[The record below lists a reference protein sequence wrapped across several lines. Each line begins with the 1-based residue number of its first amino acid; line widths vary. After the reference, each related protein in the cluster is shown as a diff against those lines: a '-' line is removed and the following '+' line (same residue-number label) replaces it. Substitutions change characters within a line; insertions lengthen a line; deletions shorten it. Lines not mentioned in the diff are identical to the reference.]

1 MGLWGG
7 SDADHIYNKE
17 EAEETPKPEG
27 RGKKPFQATHSA
39 REAPKEKK
47 FVKEKK
53 PMKEKVVK
61 EKEEVKKPLQ
71 AVHPSWEAQKENREK
86 QKLHIDANAPKQNT
100 SIVFD

>member
-1 MGLWGG
+1 M
-7 SDADHIYNKE
+7 
-17 EAEETPKPEG
+17 
-27 RGKKPFQATHSA
+27 
-39 REAPKEKK
+39 KEKK
-47 FVKEKK
+47 H
-53 PMKEKVVK
+53 MKEKVVK